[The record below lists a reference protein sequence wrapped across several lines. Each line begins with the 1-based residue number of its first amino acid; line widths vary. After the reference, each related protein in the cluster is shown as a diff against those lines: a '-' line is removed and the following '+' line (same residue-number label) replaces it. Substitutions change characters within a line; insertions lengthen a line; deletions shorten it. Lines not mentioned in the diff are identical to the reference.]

1 MKAGLSPRGF
11 WALMVTQSLTVLND
25 NLFKQIMLL
34 LAVNWQLA
42 GRADFCTDMQAC
54 VGLAFAVPFLLFAG
68 IAGDLA
74 DSRRKRTVVL
84 AAKLGEVVVMLGAAL
99 AFVTGSL
106 PLLMLVLFLMGMQS
120 AFLGPAKYGAL
131 VEMLEPQELA
141 RGNGIMQAFLL
152 FAILLGMGSAG
163 VLFDWSEA
171 LGETHQLN
179 RLAQLGLVFAAIAAL
194 GVWVARGLPNQ
205 PAAQPGRKL
214 RLHPLTPTRDA
225 WRLARQTAGL
235 LPAILAHAHYWLLGA
250 ILVFAWN
257 DMGKRLGYEEGPW
270 TIRLATLSVSIA
282 IGCVAA
288 GRLARDRVA
297 LRTPLIGGLGLAI
310 SFLCVAAGPRDA
322 NFIWFSLVI
331 GSFFAGLYLIPLRT
345 LVQRLP
351 GPEMTGR
358 AIGFSQFCDWVGVI
372 CASFVQT
379 ALSAADFSP
388 FQSFWVL
395 GLSLLLGSIWMYR
408 TMLRALGPVV
418 QLRSTSSR
426 PSSLAPTPD

>member
-1 MKAGLSPRGF
+1 MKAGLSLRGF
-11 WALMVTQSLTVLND
+11 WSLMVTQSLTVLND

-42 GRADFCTDMQAC
+42 GRSEFCTDMQAC

-74 DSRRKRTVVL
+74 DSRRKRSVVL
-84 AAKLGEVVVMLGAAL
+84 AAKVGEVVVMLGAAL

-163 VLFDWSEA
+163 LLFDWSEA
-171 LGETHQLN
+171 LGEEHQLN

-194 GVWVARGLPNQ
+194 GVWVARGLPNL

-214 RLHPLTPTRDA
+214 RFHPHTPTRDA

-235 LPAILAHAHYWLLGA
+235 LPAVLAHAHYWLLGA

-257 DMGKRLGYEEGPW
+257 EMGKQLGIEEGPW

-288 GRLARDRVA
+288 GRLARDRVSM
-297 LRTPLIGGLGLAI
+297 RTPLIGGLGLAI
-310 SFLCVAAGPRDA
+310 SFLCVAAGPRDP
-322 NFIWFSLVI
+322 NFIWICLTI

-395 GLSLLLGSIWMYR
+395 GLSLFIGSLWMYR
-408 TMLRALGPVV
+408 SMLHALGPVV
-418 QLRSTSSR
+418 QLQRTMKS
-426 PSSLAPTPD
+426 PSASPSAPN

>member
-1 MKAGLSPRGF
+1 MRDGLPTRGF
-11 WALMVTQSLTVLND
+11 WSLMVTQSLTVLND

-34 LAVNWQLA
+34 LAVNWQLS
-42 GRADFCTDMQAC
+42 GRSDFCTDMQAC

-74 DSRRKRTVVL
+74 DSRRKRSVVL
-84 AAKLGEVVVMLGAAL
+84 AAKLGEVFVMLGAAL

-171 LGETHQLN
+171 RGEAHQLD

-194 GVWVARGLPNQ
+194 GFWVARGLPDQ
-205 PAAQPGRKL
+205 AAAQPGRRL

-235 LPAILAHAHYWLLGA
+235 FPAVLAHAHYWLLGA

-257 DMGKRLGYEEGPW
+257 EMGKQLGYEEGPW

-288 GRLARDRVA
+288 GRMARNRVA

-379 ALSAADFSP
+379 ALSAADISP
-388 FQSFWVL
+388 FDSFWVL
-395 GLSLLLGSIWMYR
+395 GLSLLFGSLWMYR

-418 QLRSTSSR
+418 QLQRTTTHPAPSR
-426 PSSLAPTPD
+426 TEAS

>member
-1 MKAGLSPRGF
+1 
-11 WALMVTQSLTVLND
+11 MVTQSLTVLND

-42 GRADFCTDMQAC
+42 GRAEFCTDMQAC

-68 IAGDLA
+68 IAGDIA
-74 DSRRKRTVVL
+74 DSRRKRSVVL
-84 AAKLGEVVVMLGAAL
+84 AAKLGEVFVMLGAAL

-163 VLFDWSEA
+163 LLFDWSEA
-171 LGETHQLN
+171 RGEPQQLD
-179 RLAQLGLVFAAIAAL
+179 RLAQLGLVFAGIAAA
-194 GVWVARGLPNQ
+194 GFWVARGLPNQ
-205 PAAQPGRKL
+205 AAAQPGRKL

-225 WRLARQTAGL
+225 WRLARRTAGL
-235 LPAILAHAHYWLLGA
+235 FPAVLAHAHYWLLGA

-257 DMGKRLGYEEGPW
+257 EMGKQLGYEEGPW

-297 LRTPLIGGLGLAI
+297 LRIPFLGGLGLAI

-322 NFIWFSLVI
+322 NFIWISLVI

-379 ALSAADFSP
+379 ALSAFGLSP
-388 FQSFWVL
+388 FDSFWVL
-395 GLSLLLGSIWMYR
+395 GLSLLLGSLWMYR

-418 QLRSTSSR
+418 QLQRTSSE
-426 PSSLAPTPD
+426 PSPLPPIQAD

>member
-1 MKAGLSPRGF
+1 MRDGLPTRGF
-11 WALMVTQSLTVLND
+11 WSLMITQSLTVLND

-34 LAVNWQLA
+34 LAVNWQLS
-42 GRADFCTDMQAC
+42 GRSDFCTDMQAC
-54 VGLAFAVPFLLFAG
+54 VGLAFAIPFLLFAG

-74 DSRRKRTVVL
+74 DSRRKRSVVL
-84 AAKLGEVVVMLGAAL
+84 AAKLGEVFVMLGAAL

-163 VLFDWSEA
+163 LLFDWSEA
-171 LGETHQLN
+171 RGEAHQLD

-194 GVWVARGLPNQ
+194 GFWVARSLPNQ
-205 PAAQPGRKL
+205 AAAQPGRKL

-235 LPAILAHAHYWLLGA
+235 FPAVLAHAHYWLLGA

-257 DMGKRLGYEEGPW
+257 EMGKQLGYEEGPW

-282 IGCVAA
+282 IGCVVA
-288 GRLARDRVA
+288 GRLAQDRVA
-297 LRTPLIGGLGLAI
+297 LRIPLLGGLGLAL

-322 NFIWFSLVI
+322 NFIWISLVM

-379 ALSAADFSP
+379 ALRAADVSP
-388 FQSFWVL
+388 FDSFWVL
-395 GLSLLLGSIWMYR
+395 GLSLLLGSLWMYR
-408 TMLRALGPVV
+408 SMLRALGPVV
-418 QLRSTSSR
+418 QLRRTFTQ
-426 PSSLAPTPD
+426 PSPLTPEAD